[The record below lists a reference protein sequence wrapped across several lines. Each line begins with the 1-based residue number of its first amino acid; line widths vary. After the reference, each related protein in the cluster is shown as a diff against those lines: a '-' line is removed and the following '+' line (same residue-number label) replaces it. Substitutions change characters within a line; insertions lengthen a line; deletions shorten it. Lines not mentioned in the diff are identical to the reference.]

1 LVSILSKY
9 AKHCFYSE
17 NIEKNKDKKRKK
29 SQNLINIFLTML
41 GFEPLPLLKNNVW
54 RIWKGLKPMITQK
67 FYEKTKKKQ

>member
-1 LVSILSKY
+1 MRSQPKHFITPHPIVNLHVPPNVPPN

-41 GFEPLPLLKNNVW
+41 VYWSQDHRVLSCYSQ
-54 RIWKGLKPMITQK
+54 RT
-67 FYEKTKKKQ
+67 